1 MIKIPHLKQFEDFY
15 RERLLEQIEQDRLDN
30 PTFRENFNLKFSFSY
45 LFQKDK
51 NGVLPRFFY
60 CDKSKIK

>member
-30 PTFRENFNLKFSFSY
+30 PTFRENFKPILKEVN
-45 LFQKDK
+45 QDTKKKGNTD
-51 NGVLPRFFY
+51 G
-60 CDKSKIK
+60 